1 MELNFSR
8 KDAAFRY
15 AVRRTF
21 IAENCRMAEAISAI
35 SELSKATREDTK
47 VRSAL
52 VYRIYAH
59 HGTATAV
66 VGGAHTA

>member
-1 MELNFSR
+1 MEWNFSR

-15 AVRRTF
+15 AVRTF
-21 IAENCRMAEAISAI
+21 IAENYQMAKAISAI

-47 VRSAL
+47 VRNGL

-59 HGTATAV
+59 HETATIV
-66 VGGAHTA
+66 RSAHAA